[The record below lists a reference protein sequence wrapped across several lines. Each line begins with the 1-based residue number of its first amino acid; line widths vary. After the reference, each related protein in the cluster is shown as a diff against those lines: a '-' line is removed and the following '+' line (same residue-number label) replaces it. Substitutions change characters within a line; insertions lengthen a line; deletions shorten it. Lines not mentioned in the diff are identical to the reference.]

1 MPLKLNYWKI
11 LSESGV
17 IILSVLF
24 ALFINEWRN
33 TYNENKQTQ
42 IILENIQQEMQE
54 NNELTSSL
62 LAYHSLVLQR
72 MQNALAQDSLEHLFF
87 QTNTFD
93 LSIAAPNGIIQKN
106 YKNIAW
112 EVAKEEKISSRI
124 SFEESAKL
132 FEVYAQ
138 QQIVLETIYRLVD
151 VLQDRLIHRKSLLH
165 ENVLLI
171 ISELHMLVGQE
182 KYLLQKMETAL
193 NELNRKK
200 SNQPS

>member
-1 MPLKLNYWKI
+1 MNIPINARKLV
-11 LSESGV
+11 SESL
-17 IILSVLF
+17 IIVLSVLF

-62 LAYHSLVLQR
+62 LAYHSSVLQR
-72 MQNALAQDSLEHLFF
+72 VQNAHAQDSLELLFF
-87 QTNTFD
+87 SENTFD
-93 LSIAAPNGIIQKN
+93 ISIAAPYGIIQKD

-124 SFEESAKL
+124 SFDKSAKL

-138 QQIVLETIYRLVD
+138 QHNVRETIFRLVS
-151 VLQDRLIHRKSLLH
+151 VFQDRLIHRKSLLH

-171 ISELHMLVGQE
+171 ISELNLLVGQE
-182 KYLLQKMETAL
+182 KYLLHKMETAL
-193 NELNRKK
+193 NELNMKK
-200 SNQPS
+200 SN